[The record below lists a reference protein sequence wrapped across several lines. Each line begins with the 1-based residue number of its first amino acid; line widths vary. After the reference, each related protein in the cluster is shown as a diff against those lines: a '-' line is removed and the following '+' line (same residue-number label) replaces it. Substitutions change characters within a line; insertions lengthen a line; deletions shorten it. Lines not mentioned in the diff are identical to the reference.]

1 MRNADGRGR
10 RWARR
15 ASRLA
20 LIGAAVGTLL
30 LLTAPRAAADYSV
43 QQCVPGGPG
52 YTEATWTPFGSTG
65 FSIWGTNECG
75 GARGLRL
82 DTHHEVYGGTGW
94 TGNGSGLAWRLTA
107 PPATRLASASASLH
121 YGDNGGFAAVYFS
134 DGSTG
139 FQVPDGAAGA
149 SSLFTTAGTSSAHF
163 LEIRLQC
170 FASPNCHSDWSYV
183 WTTSFAAE
191 VRDES
196 APTVSA
202 TGPLLSGN
210 VVRGINAVQAA
221 ATDAGGGLRTM
232 VVNVNG
238 VDSRSI
244 DFCPPDYQGT
254 SYTHLKPCP
263 TSSTHQFAI
272 DTEKDRGWV
281 DGRNDVAICSTDAG
295 GNSSSCVRRTVTVD
309 NSCPG
314 SGGTGAAILDAGAD
328 IRGKLSDRAA
338 ITSNEHPVVRGALKD
353 GAGNPVSGAAVC
365 IYETIDLA
373 DASHEL
379 VSKVTTQ
386 SNGRFATRLDAGPS
400 RQLDFVY
407 RHNNG
412 VLRDDAELDSVVV
425 PTLAIAKKRLANGQ
439 AERFTGRLPGPN
451 ADGRAVALQARA
463 GRKWRTFKQLRT
475 DVDGGFRGKYRFTQT
490 IGRIRY
496 SFRALVKRQ
505 GGYPYEPGHSRKRKV
520 IVSG

>member
-1 MRNADGRGR
+1 M
-10 RWARR
+10 
-15 ASRLA
+15 
-20 LIGAAVGTLL
+20 
-30 LLTAPRAAADYSV
+30 
-43 QQCVPGGPG
+43 
-52 YTEATWTPFGSTG
+52 
-65 FSIWGTNECG
+65 
-75 GARGLRL
+75 
-82 DTHHEVYGGTGW
+82 
-94 TGNGSGLAWRLTA
+94 
-107 PPATRLASASASLH
+107 
-121 YGDNGGFAAVYFS
+121 
-134 DGSTG
+134 
-139 FQVPDGAAGA
+139 
-149 SSLFTTAGTSSAHF
+149 
-163 LEIRLQC
+163 
-170 FASPNCHSDWSYV
+170 
-183 WTTSFAAE
+183 
-191 VRDES
+191 
-196 APTVSA
+196 
-202 TGPLLSGN
+202 
-210 VVRGINAVQAA
+210 
-221 ATDAGGGLRTM
+221 
-232 VVNVNG
+232 
-238 VDSRSI
+238 
-244 DFCPPDYQGT
+244 
-254 SYTHLKPCP
+254 
-263 TSSTHQFAI
+263 
-272 DTEKDRGWV
+272 
-281 DGRNDVAICSTDAG
+281 DGRNDVAICSTDVG

-338 ITSNEHPVVRGALKD
+338 IRSNEHPVVRGALKD

-386 SNGRFATRLDAGPS
+386 SNGRFATTLDAGPS

-439 AERFTGRLPGPN
+439 AEGFTGRLPGPN

-520 IVSG
+520 RSVARRNPGFAHPLAMDPTSHRLGQQDSSLMASSLAGLCLQAECIRDNRLIYRSAILFDIPAVSLRGRYADAPRCPATAAEQPLVVGRRERKHLN